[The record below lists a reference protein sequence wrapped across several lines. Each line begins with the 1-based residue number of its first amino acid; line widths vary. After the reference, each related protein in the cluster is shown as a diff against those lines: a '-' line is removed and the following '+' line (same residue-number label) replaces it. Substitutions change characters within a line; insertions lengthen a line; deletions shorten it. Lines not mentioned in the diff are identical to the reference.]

1 MSSRARAAGDGY
13 NQGMGTPRILGLA
26 LAIACVA
33 ALCLLSTVTAS
44 VVAGV
49 TLIAVG
55 LDGLRSR
62 PRPSSDRRSLLIDLT
77 TRDYLETVT
86 GHDR

>member
-1 MSSRARAAGDGY
+1 MSSRARCGGDGY
-13 NQGMGTPRILGLA
+13 NQSMGTPRILGLA

-44 VVAGV
+44 VVAGI

-55 LDGLRSR
+55 IDGLRSR
-62 PRPSSDRRSLLIDLT
+62 PRPATDRRSLLIDLT